1 MVRPLQGARAGAIE
15 RALCRRWRITDV
27 ICRQS
32 GGVTERLWRQLS
44 ADLDLRLLMLR
55 RPASPTGV
63 ETVESEASLMK
74 RLQEAPRGGADD

>member
-1 MVRPLQGARAGAIE
+1 M
-15 RALCRRWRITDV
+15 

-44 ADLDLRLLMLR
+44 ANLDMRLLMLR

-74 RLQEAPRGGADD
+74 RLQEAPRRGADD